1 MMVETITCN
10 YPVWCKVNSAFLG
23 PFQQVGLAGD
33 IAEGQLN
40 ILALSQNTNE
50 RKKNIYANQH
60 KYDDTNGSTQQVLE

>member
-50 RKKNIYANQH
+50 RKKKTFMQINTNMMIQMEALN
-60 KYDDTNGSTQQVLE
+60 KY